1 MILSEIFYKIVGWLN
16 FPDRTTPLGQ
26 NNLRHMDNGILQC
39 AQYILTLSQD
49 KAEKS
54 EVNTMVQNVT
64 LDTDTGI
71 LTVSLKN
78 GTVTSYDL
86 AIEKVVVNFSINDDN
101 ELVLELADG
110 EQIVIDLT
118 RFVYSVAST
127 ATIAMQ
133 ISNRTITAD
142 VVDGSITLD
151 KLEQSVMST
160 LRQYMIDA
168 QTAASSSERYY
179 TASKSWAVGGTAS
192 RDNEDEDNSK
202 YYSQIAKQEADR
214 AESYS
219 ELTFPEF
226 DLNEETGHLICTQGK
241 NVTVSVNKNNHVI
254 VEVA

>member
-1 MILSEIFYKIVGWLN
+1 MKLSEIFYTLVGWLN
-16 FPDRTTPLGQ
+16 FPDKSTPLGQ
-26 NNLRHMDNGILQC
+26 KNLRHMDNGILQC
-39 AQYILTLSQD
+39 AQYILSLSQD

-54 EVNTMVQNVT
+54 EVDTLVQNVT
-64 LDTDTGI
+64 VDTQTGI

-78 GTVTSYDL
+78 GTVTTYDL
-86 AIEKVVVNFSINDDN
+86 AIEKVVVNFTINDNN

-127 ATIAMQ
+127 TTVSMQ
-133 ISNRTITAD
+133 ITNRTITAQ

-160 LRQYMIDA
+160 LRQYMLDA
-168 QTAASSSERYY
+168 QTAATSAERYY
-179 TASKSWAVGGTAS
+179 TASRSWAVGGTAS
-192 RDNEDEDNSK
+192 RDGEDTDNSM

-226 DLNEETGHLICTQGK
+226 EINNATGHLWCTQGK
-241 NVTVSVNKNNHVI
+241 NVTVSVDENNHVI

>member
-1 MILSEIFYKIVGWLN
+1 MKLSEIFYTLVGWLN
-16 FPDRTTPLGQ
+16 FPDKSTPLGQ
-26 NNLRHMDNGILQC
+26 KNLRHMDNGILQC
-39 AQYILTLSQD
+39 AQYILSLSQD

-54 EVNTMVQNVT
+54 EVDTLVQSVT
-64 LDTDTGI
+64 ADTQTGI

-78 GTVTSYDL
+78 GTVTTYDL
-86 AIEKVVVNFSINDDN
+86 AIEKVVVNFTINDNN

-127 ATIAMQ
+127 ATVSMQ
-133 ISNRTITAD
+133 ITNRTITAQ

-151 KLEQSVMST
+151 KLERSVMST
-160 LRQYMIDA
+160 LRQYMLDA
-168 QTAASSSERYY
+168 QTAATSAEQYY
-179 TASKSWAVGGTAS
+179 TASRSWAIGGTAS
-192 RDNEDEDNSK
+192 RDGEDTDNSM

-226 DLNEETGHLICTQGK
+226 EINNATGHLWCTQGK
-241 NVTVSVNKNNHVI
+241 NVTVSVDENNHVI

>member
-1 MILSEIFYKIVGWLN
+1 MKLSEIFYTLVGWLN
-16 FPDRTTPLGQ
+16 FPDKSTPLGQ
-26 NNLRHMDNGILQC
+26 KNLRHMDNGILQC
-39 AQYILTLSQD
+39 AQYILSLSQD
-49 KAEKS
+49 KAEKT
-54 EVNTMVQNVT
+54 EVDTLVQNVT
-64 LDTDTGI
+64 VDTQTGI

-78 GTVTSYDL
+78 GTVTTYDL
-86 AIEKVVVNFSINDDN
+86 AIEKVVVNFSVNDNN

-127 ATIAMQ
+127 ATVSMQ
-133 ISNRTITAD
+133 ITNRTITAQ

-160 LRQYMIDA
+160 LRQYMLDA
-168 QTAASSSERYY
+168 QAAATSAEQYY
-179 TASKSWAVGGTAS
+179 TASRSWAVGGTAS
-192 RDNEDEDNSK
+192 RDGEDTDNSM

-226 DLNEETGHLICTQGK
+226 EINNTTGHLWCTQGK
-241 NVTVSVNKNNHVI
+241 NVTVSVDENNHVI